1 MRRVALALVLLMAAC
16 DDPDPA
22 IGGTTGDD
30 AAESSSSGGE
40 SSGESGSSSTG
51 DADEWSGPLVTVR
64 FIEGGEDH
72 SSCND
77 LCGASECILAE
88 RLNDSADCGQEY
100 PDRCGCADD
109 PEIEEWA
116 EPTHALSECVDLTGL
131 PRPFDSCATYC
142 DEHGLGACAWVQ
154 SSGDSCPNAVL
165 GVPVVRSWPH
175 HDVFV
180 ELGGSRGRF
189 ACEL

>member
-1 MRRVALALVLLMAAC
+1 MRRVALALTLLLAAC
-16 DDPDPA
+16 DDPDPGA
-22 IGGTTGDD
+22 AGATGDEM
-30 AAESSSSGGE
+30 AESSTGSSE
-40 SSGESGSSSTG
+40 SSGESEGSGSSTG
-51 DADEWSGPLVTVR
+51 EEEWNGPLVTVR
-64 FIEGGEDH
+64 FIEGEE
-72 SSCND
+72 SRSCND
-77 LCGASECILAE
+77 LCGASECILSE
-88 RLNDSADCGQEY
+88 RLNDSADCDQQN

-109 PEIEEWA
+109 PEVEEWA
-116 EPTHALSECVDLTGL
+116 EPTHALSECIDLTGL

-165 GVPVVRSWPH
+165 GVPAVRSWPH